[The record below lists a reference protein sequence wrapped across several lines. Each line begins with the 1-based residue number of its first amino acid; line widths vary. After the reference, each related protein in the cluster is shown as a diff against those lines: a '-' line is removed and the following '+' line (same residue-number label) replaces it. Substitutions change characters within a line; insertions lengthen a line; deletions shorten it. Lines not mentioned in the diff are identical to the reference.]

1 MELLKV
7 FVLFLAIVAVSFSE
21 PECPLQCDSGYNCVY
36 GPFDNSICAPT
47 CAVTTCAVDQDCVMK
62 QLRQCAVA
70 PCPPDPVCVP
80 KTDAVSVPECPLQC
94 KSGYY
99 CVPGF
104 SISTAICAPTCAVK
118 ECPEDQKCIMKQ
130 LRQCFVAPCPPDPV
144 CVPKTEVTETTPE
157 AVCSMQ
163 CELGFQCVLTTE
175 GPTCQATCEVID
187 CRDGMI
193 CIMDQVQCKREPCPP
208 RPICVPTEKVSER
221 ECLLKCEAGY
231 NCVYGPFSN
240 SVCAPTCAVQKCAE
254 DQKCVMKQLRQCLV
268 EPCPPDPVCVPIAEE
283 PECPLQC
290 ESGYYCVYGGPFNK
304 SRCAPTCA
312 VKECPEDQK
321 CVMKQLRQCFAPPC
335 PPDPVCVPKTEDS
348 ENPEGITN

>member
-144 CVPKTEVTETTPE
+144 CVPKTEV
-157 AVCSMQ
+157 
-163 CELGFQCVLTTE
+163 
-175 GPTCQATCEVID
+175 
-187 CRDGMI
+187 
-193 CIMDQVQCKREPCPP
+193 
-208 RPICVPTEKVSER
+208 SER

-335 PPDPVCVPKTEDS
+335 PPDPVCVPKTEDPEPECPLKCDSGYYCVSGPFHSICAPTCAVKKCTAEQKCTMKQLRVCVMAPCPPIPTCVPLTEDS